1 MLDGTPIP
9 LDADYVISRLEE
21 AGATLLT
28 IPAAGPS
35 PRMSIGALDCV
46 RSAIEAYGWTEA
58 AIRPAIPSAR
68 HIDEMDEALTWL
80 QLIPNA
86 RHVLRRIVGARM
98 LVHPVTSRHLFP
110 WRRIGALVGAH
121 HQAVQSWHAEAI
133 DLIVARLRA
142 QKYVT

>member
-1 MLDGTPIP
+1 MLDGTTIP
-9 LDADYVISRLEE
+9 LDAAYVVSRLEE
-21 AGATLLT
+21 AGTTLLV

-35 PRMSIGALDCV
+35 PRMALGGLDFV
-46 RSAIEAYGWTEA
+46 REAIEAYGWTA
-58 AIRPAIPSAR
+58 AEVKPAAR
-68 HIDEMDEALTWL
+68 SSDQISRMDEAFTWL
-80 QLIPNA
+80 PFIPNS
-86 RHVLRRIVGARM
+86 RYVLRRIVGARA
-98 LVHPVTSRHLFP
+98 LVHPVTERHLFP